1 MNKINFKK
9 YLDLIVKKF
18 SIDSKKFSINSKKFS
33 IDFKK
38 YSTDLKK
45 FSGNFKKYIINK
57 IVLSYI
63 AGFIIIVPTIYLSIP
78 IFFDYEK
85 SKKRIE
91 DKIYSDFNLKSSVEG
106 EIRYNL
112 FPSPRIKIK
121 NLIIKDFIDN
131 KKNLG
136 EVEFAVLKI
145 PIKKLASLD
154 KINFNSLELKN
165 SKINI
170 DLNKLKKYKKYF
182 AEQFKSK
189 NIRIYESDIKL
200 FDGTNHLA
208 TINNTIVKYDAGQD
222 VDETTLKGQLFE
234 KSVTIQFKNRKNPD
248 SPDILFIKY
257 PSLNFKAHVVLSASD
272 DLSNTDGQISL
283 YLDHLKGNFHFVLN
297 DSLVKIKKG
306 DIRNRFFNGKIV
318 GKINFSPFFNFD
330 LDLDISSFNFRLI
343 SKILKEMSNEEI
355 NNLLILNSKINGNL
369 SLFIKKIYTTSKL
382 VKSLESRIQFRN
394 KNILI
399 DQMLLDLGKLGA
411 ADITGMIKNKDDK
424 INFHF
429 KKNLFID
436 NPKYFYS
443 KFGVYNK
450 KREPE
455 DMYVSGKF
463 NFYKA
468 QISLDELIAD
478 SKLNKDDIRFFE
490 QEFNQ
495 TLLEN
500 GFKTLLDFAQLK
512 EFVKLVSPPKN
523 WP

>member
-1 MNKINFKK
+1 MK
-9 YLDLIVKKF
+9 
-18 SIDSKKFSINSKKFS
+18 SIN
-33 IDFKK
+33 
-38 YSTDLKK
+38 L
-45 FSGNFKKYIINK
+45 KKYISFNLKKYINFN
-57 IVLSYI
+57 SYKYKRYKLVSLYVI
-63 AGFIIIVPTIYLSIP
+63 GFILITPIIYLSIP

-91 DKIYSDFNLKSSVEG
+91 DEIYSDFNLKSSVEG
-106 EIRYNL
+106 EISYNL
-112 FPSPRIKIK
+112 FPSPRIKVK

-145 PIKKLASLD
+145 PFKKLASLD

-165 SKINI
+165 SKVNL

-208 TINNTIVKYDAGQD
+208 TINNARVKYDAGQD

-234 KSVTIQFKNRKNPD
+234 KSVTIQFKNRKKAD
-248 SPDILFIKY
+248 SPDIFFIKY
-257 PSLNFKAHVVLSASD
+257 PSLNFKAHVVLSAAD
-272 DLSNTDGQISL
+272 DLNNTDGKMSL
-283 YLDHLKGNFHFVLN
+283 YLDHLKGNFHFDLN
-297 DSLVKIKKG
+297 DSLIKIKKG
-306 DIRNRFFNGKIV
+306 DIRNKFFNGKIV

-330 LDLDISSFNFRLI
+330 LDLDLSSFNFRLV

-369 SLFIKKIYTTSKL
+369 NLFIKKIYTDSKL

-394 KNILI
+394 KDIII

-411 ADITGMIKNKDDK
+411 ADITGMIKNKNDK

-436 NPKYFYS
+436 NPRYFYS

-468 QISLDELIAD
+468 LISLDELIAGN
-478 SKLNKDDIRFFE
+478 KLNKDDIRFFE